1 MDQISKPLN
10 SQQVGLLP
18 HDEADGVHEVGLARS
33 VGPDNCHEWLERANL
48 LVASV
53 RFEVVHLTIE
63 K

>member
-1 MDQISKPLN
+1 MDEVSQPLDP
-10 SQQVGLLP
+10 QQVGLLP
-18 HDEADGVHEVGLARS
+18 HDEADGVHEVRLARP
-33 VGPDNCHEWLERANL
+33 VGADHCHERLERANF